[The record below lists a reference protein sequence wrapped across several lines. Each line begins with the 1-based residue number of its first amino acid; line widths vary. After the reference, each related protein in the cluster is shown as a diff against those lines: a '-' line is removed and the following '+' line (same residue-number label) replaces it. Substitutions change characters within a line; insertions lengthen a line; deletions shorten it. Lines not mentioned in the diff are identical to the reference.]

1 MRKLTCTLLFTALLT
16 GAMTQPSLAQERDH
30 WHGPGHGPEDWR
42 HDHPHGYDWDH
53 WRRGGWINGWHE
65 GRFGW
70 WWVIDGAWFSYAA
83 PVYPYPQPP
92 VVVVTP
98 PPQIPAGYYYYC
110 PNPSGYYPAVP
121 QCPTGWQMVPA
132 TPAPAPAP
140 VPVPAPPPGR

>member
-1 MRKLTCTLLFTALLT
+1 MRKLTSLFFFALLFAL
-16 GAMTQPSLAQERDH
+16 AATQPGLAQERGHHDPDH
-30 WHGPGHGPEDWR
+30 WDR
-42 HDHPHGYDWDH
+42 AHPRGYDWNR
-53 WRRGGWINGWHE
+53 WRRGGWINGWHG

-98 PPQIPAGYYYYC
+98 PAQVPAGSYYYC
-110 PNPSGYYPAVP
+110 PNPSGYYPNVP

-132 TPAPAPAP
+132 AAPAPAP
-140 VPVPAPPPGR
+140 VPAPVPLPPPGQ